1 MKKRIVLLCFFMLLL
16 SGCQSPEE
24 NAADGR
30 KESTETA
37 DTDAAGKELQNG
49 EGNEEE
55 TVPAYERDS
64 SAGSV
69 ISVTLDE
76 MWQMI
81 SEGQSFAIVFM
92 KENCPYCIEFM
103 SVFEEYAADHNV
115 TLYEV
120 NLSQENRS
128 ENDNTMIIQTYFPE
142 FRKWEPQCRF
152 TGCAHINE
160 PDCGVKEALLQGE
173 ISKSRY
179 ENYCQLYGEL
189 KDRRKY

>member
-76 MWQMI
+76 MRQMI

-128 ENDNTMIIQTYFPE
+128 ENDNTMIIQTYFQ
-142 FRKWEPQCRF
+142 KL
-152 TGCAHINE
+152 T
-160 PDCGVKEALLQGE
+160 
-173 ISKSRY
+173 
-179 ENYCQLYGEL
+179 
-189 KDRRKY
+189 

>member
-1 MKKRIVLLCFFMLLL
+1 MYIMKKRIVLLCFFMLLL

-24 NAADGR
+24 NTADGR

-49 EGNEEE
+49 EGTEEE

-76 MWQMI
+76 MRQMI
-81 SEGQSFAIVFM
+81 SEGQSFATEFM

-142 FRKWEPQCRF
+142 FRTTPGVFSVKDGEEESYLNLYQLGMSEEILDSWVQEYKLD
-152 TGCAHINE
+152 E
-160 PDCGVKEALLQGE
+160 VKE
-173 ISKSRY
+173 
-179 ENYCQLYGEL
+179 
-189 KDRRKY
+189 

>member
-1 MKKRIVLLCFFMLLL
+1 MYIMKKRIVLLCFFMLLL

-76 MWQMI
+76 MRQMI

-142 FRKWEPQCRF
+142 FRTTPGVFSVKDGEEESYLNLYQLGMSEEILDSWVQEYKLD
-152 TGCAHINE
+152 E
-160 PDCGVKEALLQGE
+160 VKE
-173 ISKSRY
+173 
-179 ENYCQLYGEL
+179 
-189 KDRRKY
+189 